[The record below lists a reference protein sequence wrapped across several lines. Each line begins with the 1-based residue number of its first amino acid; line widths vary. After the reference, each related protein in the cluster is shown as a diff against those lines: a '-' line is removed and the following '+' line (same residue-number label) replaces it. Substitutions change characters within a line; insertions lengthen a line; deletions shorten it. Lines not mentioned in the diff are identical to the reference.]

1 MSYPVG
7 CAFDVGERFPV
18 MKTPTIRYEE
28 PRAREDSNA
37 R

>member
-7 CAFDVGERFPV
+7 CVFVVGEHSPV

-28 PRAREDSNA
+28 PRAREDFNA